1 MIRHVESSA
10 VDAVRHFNRFY
21 TRQVGLLDEGLL
33 KSEFSLTESR
43 ILYEL
48 ARRRGATASA
58 LLSELQLDAGY
69 LSRIV
74 KKFEARGLVE
84 RRVSPSD
91 ARQSLLDLTAAGRTA
106 FKGLN
111 QASKRQVSALLA
123 RLHSGA
129 APQLLQAML
138 TVEGLLSSPA
148 ADTGSG
154 YTLRGHRVGDLGWI
168 AHRQGLL
175 YAQEYGWDATY
186 EALVAEILA
195 QFVRSFD
202 ARRERSWIAERG
214 GQTVGSVFVVREA
227 DDVARLRLLYVEPSE
242 RGRGLGRRLVDECI
256 TFARAQGYATLTLW
270 TNDVLSAARRLYQAT
285 GFQLVEEEPHHSFG
299 RDLVGQ
305 TWCLEL

>member
-1 MIRHVESSA
+1 MVTHIESSA

-33 KSEFSLTESR
+33 RSEFSLTESR

-48 ARRRGATASA
+48 SRRRGATASA

-84 RRVSPSD
+84 RRVSTSD
-91 ARQSLLDLTAAGRTA
+91 ARQSLLDLTAAGRSA

-138 TVEGLLSSPA
+138 TIEGLLSSPTEGA
-148 ADTGSG
+148 AAYS
-154 YTLRGHRVGDLGWI
+154 LRGHRVGDLGWI

-175 YAQEYGWDATY
+175 YAQEHGWDATY

-195 QFVRSFD
+195 QFVRTFD
-202 ARRERSWIAERG
+202 ARFESSWIAERG
-214 GQTVGSVFVVREA
+214 GQTVGSVFVVRES

-256 TFARAQGYATLTLW
+256 AFARARGYATLTLW
-270 TNDVLSAARRLYQAT
+270 TNDVLGAARRIYQAT
-285 GFQLVEEEPHHSFG
+285 GFQLVKEEPHHSFG
-299 RDLVGQ
+299 HDLVGQ
-305 TWCLEL
+305 TWCLAL